1 MITIIG
7 ARGSGKAK
15 ELLEQAHA
23 NNAII
28 LTKDKRGFEVKA
40 KAYGF
45 NNIKILDYE
54 DLEND
59 DYNLTQPILIHNVEY
74 YLDYMTDRYY
84 GLKVI
89 GFSATQ
95 ETK

>member
-1 MITIIG
+1 MITIING
-7 ARGSGKAK
+7 RGTGKSK
-15 ELLEQAHA
+15 QLLEQARA

-40 KAYGF
+40 KAYGYD
-45 NNIKILDYE
+45 NIDILDYE

-59 DYNLTQPILIHNVEY
+59 DYNLTRPILIHNVEH

-84 GLKVI
+84 GLKVL
-89 GFSATQ
+89 GFSATK
-95 ETK
+95 ENN